1 MKTAVTLVLL
11 ICFLHDS
18 CTGPVAQSAVNS
30 KCCPGHTRKH
40 IPQAHVRHVGM
51 TGSNCASRAIVFTT
65 VCNLAHCIDPDWD
78 WAKNQLKKFN
88 ESSGPP
94 FNTKRC
100 ARN

>member
-11 ICFLHDS
+11 ICFLHGS
-18 CTGPVAQSAVNS
+18 CTGPVAQTAVNS
-30 KCCPGHTRKH
+30 VCCPGYTKTRIPLARVKH
-40 IPQAHVRHVGM
+40 IGM

-65 VCNLAHCIDPDWD
+65 VCNRAHCIDPDLD
-78 WAKNQLKKFN
+78 WAKDQLKKFN

-94 FNTKRC
+94 FNTKPC